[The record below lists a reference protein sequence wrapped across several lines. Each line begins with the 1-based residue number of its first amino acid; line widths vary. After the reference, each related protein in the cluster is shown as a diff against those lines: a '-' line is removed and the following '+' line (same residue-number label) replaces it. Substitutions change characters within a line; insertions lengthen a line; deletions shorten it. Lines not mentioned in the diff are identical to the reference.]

1 MSAFENIPLLG
12 PVDRAPYQIVHLLRQ
27 LPESFSAYNPIPEAA
42 RPVAELVAQHADNA
56 NDTIMHGLAALGQ
69 VIMTA
74 ALNEDGEVTPSHLA
88 RLGDLITHL
97 AFEAEAMQE
106 LGWMIRGALEGKPKG

>member
-1 MSAFENIPLLG
+1 MSILAELPVLG
-12 PVDRAPYQIVHLLRQ
+12 PVDRAPYQLTQLLRQ
-27 LPESFSAYNPIPEAA
+27 LPENFSFHNPMPDAL
-42 RPVAELVAQHADNA
+42 RPVAELVASHASNA

-74 ALNEDGEVTPSHLA
+74 ALNEEGEVTPSHLA

-97 AFEAEAMQE
+97 AVEAEAMQE
-106 LGWMIRGALEGKPKG
+106 LGWMISEALEGEPKR